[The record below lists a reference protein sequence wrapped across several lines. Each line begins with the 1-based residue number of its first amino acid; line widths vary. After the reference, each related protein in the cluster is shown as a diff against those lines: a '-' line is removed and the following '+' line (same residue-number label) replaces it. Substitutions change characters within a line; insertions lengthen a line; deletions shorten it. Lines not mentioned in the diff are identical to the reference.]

1 MILKIRP
8 VAADDHDAL
17 VDLWHKGWHE
27 AHAAHVPAELVR
39 RRTRASFEKRLREF
53 GDAARTAGP
62 LGHPLGLCVVEG
74 AEIDQLYVGSAA
86 RGTGLAELLLN
97 DGLARIAATGCSEAF
112 LYCEPKN
119 DRAARFYGR
128 MGWKNAGERVVP
140 LFTDDGPI
148 EHSVI
153 VFRIST

>member
-1 MILKIRP
+1 MTFEIRP
-8 VAADDHDAL
+8 VAPEDHAAL
-17 VDLWHKGWHE
+17 VELWHEGWHE

-39 RRTRASFEKRLREF
+39 RRPRASFEKRLREF
-53 GDAARTAGP
+53 GDAARTSGP
-62 LGHPLGLCVVEG
+62 LGRPSGFCVIDG
-74 AEIDQLYVGSAA
+74 AEIDQLYVGPAA
-86 RGTGLAELLLN
+86 RGTGLAALLLN

-128 MGWKNAGERVVP
+128 MGWKNTGERVVP

-153 VFRIST
+153 VFKINT